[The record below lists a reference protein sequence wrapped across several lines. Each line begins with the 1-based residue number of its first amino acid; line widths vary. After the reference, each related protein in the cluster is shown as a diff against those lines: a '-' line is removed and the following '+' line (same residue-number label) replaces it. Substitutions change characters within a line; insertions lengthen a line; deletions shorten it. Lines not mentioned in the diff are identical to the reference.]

1 VPNVRLCRR
10 NAGEKRRRMTP
21 RGRRWAVSARRR
33 VYLAEEVVEP
43 AEEDKTRARTDE
55 IFTLFWG
62 AGLIGC
68 SKSSNRR
75 SSNARAR
82 ARDFD
87 FNRSGGTP
95 SFDAVARRFSRG
107 VTVIAPRHVYVRVFL
122 RGCLKNPRQH
132 ASSSCART
140 TKRRWR
146 LATVDEYALVVDAW
160 NNDAGIVVRACGR
173 PDRTR
178 SNRTNRSNR

>member
-1 VPNVRLCRR
+1 MPNVRLCRR

-95 SFDAVARRFSRG
+95 SFDAVARRFSRAA
-107 VTVIAPRHVYVRVFL
+107 TVIAPRFVLRTRFLTRVFE
-122 RGCLKNPRQH
+122 K
-132 ASSSCART
+132 SSSTCLVIMRAHDE
-140 TKRRWR
+140 
-146 LATVDEYALVVDAW
+146 ATVE
-160 NNDAGIVVRACGR
+160 AGDRRRVRSGG
-173 PDRTR
+173 
-178 SNRTNRSNR
+178 